1 VSNNYFLKKTNL
13 NETKFSSLFLS
24 LLLLLLL
31 LLFIA
36 LVPIL
41 MNYAVCNGRRNRN
54 VARLS
59 VGRSVP
65 CSFNMKFQY
74 SYYVLLIYSRV

>member
-1 VSNNYFLKKTNL
+1 L

-31 LLFIA
+31 FIA

-41 MNYAVCNGRRNRN
+41 MNYALCNGRRNRN
-54 VARLS
+54 V
-59 VGRSVP
+59 
-65 CSFNMKFQY
+65 
-74 SYYVLLIYSRV
+74 